1 MEMSKRWKLDVQPNV
16 PLQGSYTIDLG
27 LLCDPNGNRID
38 RVTSCTSLA
47 TFKAELTALK
57 AELDQLLVEAE
68 MTVKGL
74 ESALDQQ
81 AATGISTAEVWKSM
95 EDAATEEEMAS
106 YFNSFDD
113 HSRQEIAEFI
123 FTHAS
128 MFKGRGPVFAERY
141 NRMTHTLDA

>member
-1 MEMSKRWKLDVQPNV
+1 MSKKWKLDVQPNV
-16 PLQGSYTIDLG
+16 PVQGSYTIDLG
-27 LLCDPNGNRID
+27 LVCDPNGNRID

-57 AELDQLLVEAE
+57 AELDQLIVEAE
-68 MTVKGL
+68 MIVKGL
-74 ESALDQQ
+74 ESALGQP
-81 AATGISTAEVWKSM
+81 AGMGFSTAEVWKNM
-95 EDAATEEEMAS
+95 EVAASEEEMAS

-113 HSRQEIAEFI
+113 RRRQEIAEFI

-128 MFKGRGPVFAERY
+128 MFKGRGPVFAELY

>member
-1 MEMSKRWKLDVQPNV
+1 MSRKWRLDVQPNV
-16 PLQGSYTIDLG
+16 PSQGGYTIALG
-27 LLCDPNGNRID
+27 LVGDPNGNRID
-38 RVTSCTSLA
+38 RVAAGTSLA

-74 ESALDQQ
+74 ESDLDQQ
-81 AATGISTAEVWKSM
+81 AGREVSAAEVWQHM
-95 EDAATEEEMAS
+95 EVAITEEEMAS

-113 HSRQEIAEFI
+113 RKRQEIAEFI

-141 NRMTHTLDA
+141 DRMTHTLDA